1 MYPLINK
8 KVHYY
13 SLVLIVV
20 LTAIAFRLPN
30 LTQRPMHSDEAV
42 QAAKFGLLLENNYYL
57 YDNSEYH
64 GPTLYY
70 LTLIPAWLESAQ
82 ILPEID
88 ESTLRIVPV
97 VFGIL
102 LIVLLYMCVSGLN
115 WPVVTSAGIFTAISP
130 AMVFYSRYYIQEM
143 LLVFLILA
151 VIVSGYRYYKSLHFG
166 WVVTT
171 GFFLGLMHATKE
183 TSIIAFG
190 AMLIAL
196 FCVLITE
203 GCFTGTAQKTFKSI
217 NYSHCAVFIAVALLV
232 SALFYSSFFTN
243 PAGISDSYLAYTNY
257 FNKAANADSHIQPW
271 HYYLKL
277 LIFSKGLTGQ
287 IWSEALIVL
296 LAVIG
301 SIVAISKKGISGV
314 DFRLVRFFF
323 YFTLISVIIYAAI
336 PYKTPWNMLGFLQGM
351 IVLAGV
357 GAVAAMNFFSSKVTQ
372 TFLMLVLTA
381 GVIHLMTQSYLSNYK
396 YYSEPANP
404 YVYAHTTN
412 DIYSITKRVN
422 DIANVHPNG
431 KNMYINVICPE
442 NDYWPLPWYLRSF
455 SNIGWWNKVDMD
467 VEAAPLIIASPSME
481 SDILKKIYELPPPGN
496 RNLYVPL
503 FDDYTELRPTI
514 ELRGYV
520 MKDLWDK
527 LQQ

>member
-8 KVHYY
+8 NIHYY
-13 SLVLIVV
+13 SLVLIVI

-42 QAAKFGLLLENNYYL
+42 QAAKFGLLLTNNYYH

-70 LTLIPAWLESAQ
+70 LTLVPAWIGSAQ

-97 VFGIL
+97 FFGIL
-102 LIVLLYMCVSGLN
+102 LVVLLYMLVSGLN
-115 WPVVTSAGIFTAISP
+115 WQIVTSAGIFTAVSP

-151 VIVSGYRYYKSLHFG
+151 VIVSGYRYCISAYYG
-166 WVVTT
+166 WAVTT
-171 GFFLGLMHATKE
+171 GIFLGLMHATKE
-183 TSIIAFG
+183 TFIIAFC

-196 FCVLITE
+196 FLVLIT
-203 GCFTGTAQKTFKSI
+203 GGYFTGATQKTFKLI
-217 NYSHCAVFIAVALLV
+217 NFSHCAALIAAALAV

-243 PAGISDSYLAYTNY
+243 TAGISDSYLAYTNY
-257 FNKAANADSHIQPW
+257 FNKAANDDWHIQPW
-271 HYYLKL
+271 YYYLKL

-296 LAVIG
+296 LAVTG
-301 SIVAISKKGISGV
+301 SLVAISKKGVSGV
-314 DFRLVRFFF
+314 DFRLIRFFF
-323 YFTLISVIIYAAI
+323 YFTLISAIIYSAI

-351 IVLAGV
+351 IVLAAV
-357 GAVAAMNFFSSKVTQ
+357 GTVAAINFFSRSSLRI
-372 TFLMLVLTA
+372 FLALVLTA
-381 GVIHLMTQSYLSNYK
+381 GVIHLMTQSYLSNHK
-396 YYSEPANP
+396 YYSDPSNP

-412 DIYSITKRVN
+412 DIFSIAERIH
-422 DIANVHPNG
+422 DIANVHPDG
-431 KNMYINVICPE
+431 KNMYINVISPE

-455 SNIGWWNKVDMD
+455 PNIGWWNKVDMN
-467 VEAAPLIIASPSME
+467 VETAPVIIASPSVE
-481 SDILKKIYELPPPGN
+481 SDILKKIYELPPPGK

-503 FDDYTELRPTI
+503 LDDYTELRPTI

-520 MKDLWDK
+520 RKDLWDK